1 MAEPASHI
9 PFHATHYKCL
19 DCGHKWVGTPMLNID
34 TPPCPDC
41 HSDGVVVDS
50 DFNLNRPGELP
61 TEEEGSTP

>member
-1 MAEPASHI
+1 
-9 PFHATHYKCL
+9 
-19 DCGHKWVGTPMLNID
+19 MLNID